1 MVVAAVDTWHIYPA
15 PISCIFSS
23 FTANDRIFVYIQYM
37 IKCLQKSLFL
47 LLLYALSSIYVHAD
61 TQPVDPKLRQLLSAA
76 INSSE
81 SFDDRFHAEVWLL
94 DMSSRLEKFI
104 KDEKTRLTMLKQI
117 HLESTRAN
125 LQPELVLALI
135 EIESHFDTFA
145 ISKSGAQGMM
155 QVMPFWLKEIGHP
168 EDNLINMKT
177 NLRMGCTILKYYMDM
192 ENNDLHKALAR
203 YNGSR
208 GSKVYSNKVLLALRD
223 RWYQS

>member
-1 MVVAAVDTWHIYPA
+1 
-15 PISCIFSS
+15 
-23 FTANDRIFVYIQYM
+23 M
-37 IKCLQKSLFL
+37 IKRFSIIL
-47 LLLYALSSIYVHAD
+47 LAAFFSTFAATQLHANNQSI
-61 TQPVDPKLRQLLSAA
+61 DPKLRQLLTAA

-81 SFDDRFHAEVWLL
+81 SFEDRFHAEVWLM
-94 DMSSRLEKFI
+94 DMSSRLKKFV
-104 KDEKTRLTMLKQI
+104 KDENTRLTMLKQI
-117 HLESTRAN
+117 HFEATRAN

-135 EIESHFDTFA
+135 EIESHFDSYA

-155 QVMPFWLKEIGHP
+155 QVMPFWLNEIGHP
-168 EDNLINMKT
+168 DDNLIKIKT

-208 GSKVYSNKVLLALRD
+208 GSKVYSNKVLIALHD

>member
-1 MVVAAVDTWHIYPA
+1 MVKHLT
-15 PISCIFSS
+15 
-23 FTANDRIFVYIQYM
+23 T
-37 IKCLQKSLFL
+37 SLFL
-47 LLLYALSSIYVHAD
+47 FIFNTLVFSQVYADS
-61 TQPVDPKLRQLLSAA
+61 QPVDPKLRQLLTDA

-94 DMSSRLEKFI
+94 DMSSRLEQFI
-104 KDEKTRLTMLKQI
+104 KDEKTRLSMLKQI
-117 HLESTRAN
+117 HLEATRAS

-135 EIESHFDTFA
+135 EIESHFDSYA

-155 QVMPFWLKEIGHP
+155 QVMPFWLDEIGRP
-168 EDNLINMKT
+168 NDNLIVMKT

-208 GSKVYSNKVLLALRD
+208 GSKVYSNKVLIALRD
-223 RWYQS
+223 HWYKS